1 MSICRPRWLQS
12 CSKTLVS
19 TTRKEFCCASDWTFP
34 SHVFMCA
41 LALAAALALTFVCN
55 RKSRDNKTGM
65 GHVKRW
71 HVTPR
76 TSSSRMT
83 SLHPCT
89 NSWKKP
95 MVRACL
101 FVLARHQLF
110 RLNYLFHNEL
120 PDLFEV
126 FELPRCCMF
135 SRLLRHISVLLTRS
149 RSCRHCFAGAGFFP
163 LACS

>member
-1 MSICRPRWLQS
+1 MLYVCP
-12 CSKTLVS
+12 CT
-19 TTRKEFCCASDWTFP
+19 CCCTGF
-34 SHVFMCA
+34 
-41 LALAAALALTFVCN
+41 
-55 RKSRDNKTGM
+55 DNSVQPQIDNTTGM
-65 GHVKRW
+65 GHAKRW
-71 HVTPR
+71 HGTPR

-135 SRLLRHISVLLTRS
+135 SRLLRHISVLLPRS
-149 RSCRHCFAGAGFFP
+149 QSCRHCFAGAGFCP
-163 LACS
+163 PACSCISSARFLVSVPHHLRI

>member
-1 MSICRPRWLQS
+1 
-12 CSKTLVS
+12 
-19 TTRKEFCCASDWTFP
+19 
-34 SHVFMCA
+34 MCA
-41 LALAAALALTFVCN
+41 LVFSCITANGAIT
-55 RKSRDNKTGM
+55 SGM
-65 GHVKRW
+65 GHAKRW

-110 RLNYLFHNEL
+110 HLNYLFHNEL

-149 RSCRHCFAGAGFFP
+149 RPCRYCFAGAGFCP
-163 LACS
+163 TACVLQGPWLQPQIMCEFDTVCVVF